1 MKLAKN
7 LERLGTE
14 SAFKILA
21 EAKKLEAEG
30 KKIIHLSLGQ
40 PDFKSPK
47 HVVEAT
53 KKALDDGHHGYV
65 LPNGTI
71 ECREAV
77 ARKIKKLY
85 NADIDPERVI
95 IMPGGKPTMYYA
107 ITLFGEPGAEIIY
120 PDPGFPIYES
130 MINYTGA
137 KAVSINMLENK
148 GFLINPE
155 KILSLI
161 NNNTRLLIL
170 NNPNNPTGAFTEKN
184 KIDQLAEGLKK
195 FPNVVIF
202 SDEIY
207 SRQIFDGKKMPT
219 FFDYPDLYDRLIV
232 LDGWSKAYSMT
243 GWRLGWSVWPEKL
256 IEQIIK
262 FCVNNHSCVNAAIQ
276 YGGIAALD
284 GPDDSINFMMEK
296 FTKRRKL
303 IYEGLNDIQGIECTM
318 PGGGFYAFPKVIGT
332 GMNGKDFAKKCL
344 HDAGVAIVP
353 GTAFGKKAIDYV
365 RFSFAASEDNISK
378 ALENIKKMLS

>member
-1 MKLAKN
+1 MQLAKN
-7 LERLGTE
+7 ISRLGTE

-40 PDFKSPK
+40 PDFKSPS

-53 KKALDDGHHGYV
+53 KKALDEGHHGYV
-65 LPNGTI
+65 LPNGII
-71 ECREAV
+71 ECRQAV
-77 ARKIKKLY
+77 SRKIKSLY
-85 NADIDPERVI
+85 NSTIDPERIV

-107 ITLFGEPGAEIIY
+107 ISLFGEPGAEIIY

-137 KAVSINMLENK
+137 KAVAIDMLENND
-148 GFLINPE
+148 FSINPE

-161 NNNTRLLIL
+161 TDKTRLLIL
-170 NNPNNPTGAFTEKN
+170 NNPNNPTGAFTEK
-184 KIDQLAEGLKK
+184 KVIDKLVEGLKK
-195 FPNVVIF
+195 YPNVAIL

-207 SRQIFDGKKMPT
+207 SRQIFDQRKMPT
-219 FFDYPDLYDRLIV
+219 FFNYPELYDRLIV

-256 IEQIIK
+256 VQHVVK

-276 YGGIAALD
+276 FGAIAALD
-284 GPDDSINFMMEK
+284 GPDDPINFMMEK
-296 FTKRRKL
+296 FTKRRS
-303 IYEGLNDIQGIECTM
+303 IIVEGLNNIKGIECVT

-332 GMNGKDFAKKCL
+332 GMNGQEFAKKCL
-344 HDAGVAIVP
+344 YEAGVAIVP
-353 GTAFGKKAIDYV
+353 GTAFGKKAIEHV
-365 RFSFAASEDNISK
+365 RFSFAASQDNIIQ
-378 ALENIKKMLS
+378 AIENIKKMLT

>member
-21 EAKKLEAEG
+21 DAKKLESEG
-30 KKIIHLSLGQ
+30 RKIIHLSLGQ
-40 PDFKSPK
+40 PDFKSPD
-47 HVVEAT
+47 HVVKAT

-65 LPNGTI
+65 LPNGII

-77 ARKIKKLY
+77 TRKIKKLY
-85 NADIDPERVI
+85 NSDIDPERVI

-137 KAVSINMLENK
+137 KAVPINMLESND
-148 GFLINPE
+148 FSINPE

-170 NNPNNPTGAFTEKN
+170 NNPNNPTGAFTDKN

-195 FPNVVIF
+195 FPHVAIL

-207 SRQIFDGKKMPT
+207 SRQIFDEKKMPT
-219 FFDYPDLYDRLIV
+219 FFNYPELYDRLIV

-243 GWRLGWSVWPEKL
+243 GWRLGWSVWPESL
-256 IEQIIK
+256 IEHVIK

-276 YGGIAALD
+276 YGAIAALD
-284 GPDDSINFMMEK
+284 GTDDTINLMMEK

-303 IYEGLNDIQGIECTM
+303 IYEGLNDIKGVECVM

-332 GMNGKDFAKKCL
+332 GMNGKEFAKKCL

-353 GTAFGKKAIDYV
+353 GTAFGKKATDYV
-365 RFSFAASEDNISK
+365 RFSFAASQDNISK
-378 ALENIKKMLS
+378 ALENIKKIIE